1 MSHVVLAGGVGA
13 ARYLNGA
20 LEAFDPRSVTG
31 IVNVGDDLILNGLY
45 ISPDL
50 DTCTY
55 TLAGAIDPERGW
67 GLVDESWRAMEGLG
81 RYGGAN
87 WFSLGD
93 RDLSTHLYRTARLAE
108 GATLTQVTAEITR
121 AWELDCSLLPI
132 TDDRVET
139 RVTLADGRD
148 VGFQEYFVG
157 MAHSVEISGVSFVG
171 SEQASMSKAAEQAI
185 RDAEALVIAPS
196 NPIVSIGPLLA
207 VPTMRELVASR
218 RDRNVAV
225 SPIIGGAALKGPADR
240 MLRELG
246 EESTV
251 VGVARRYRE
260 LAATLVIDE
269 TDRDLADAVEA
280 EGMRALVMPTIMSQP
295 GVGAALARACHQ
307 AATGEQT
314 VGETSE

>member
-13 ARYLNGA
+13 ARYLTGA
-20 LEAFDPRSVTG
+20 LEAFDPTTVTG
-31 IVNVGDDLILNGLY
+31 VVNVADDVVLHGLHV
-45 ISPDL
+45 SPDL

-67 GLVDESWRAMEGLG
+67 GLVDETWQAMAELG
-81 RYGGAN
+81 RYGGEN

-93 RDLSTHLYRTARLAE
+93 RDLGTHLFRTARLHE
-108 GATLTQVTAEITR
+108 GATLTEVTAEITA
-121 AWELDCSLLPI
+121 AWDLACRLLPV

-139 RVTLADGRD
+139 RVGLADGRE

-157 MAHSVEISGVSFVG
+157 MQHSVEVSGVRFDG
-171 SEQASMSKAAEQAI
+171 AEAARLSPEVI
-185 RDAEALVIAPS
+185 DAVTGADALVIAPS

-207 VPTMRELVASR
+207 VPGLRELVEAR
-218 RDRNVAV
+218 RTNNVAV

-246 EESTV
+246 EESSV
-251 VGVARRYRE
+251 VGVARRYRD

-269 TDRDLADAVEA
+269 IDRELAPAVEDA
-280 EGMRALVMPTIMSQP
+280 GMRAVVMPTIMKQP
-295 GVGAALARACHQ
+295 GVAAALARACHD
-307 AATGEQT
+307 AATGA
-314 VGETSE
+314 

>member
-13 ARYLNGA
+13 ARDLPGA
-20 LEAFDPRSVTG
+20 LAAFDPTPVTG
-31 IVNVGDDLILNGLY
+31 IVTVADDVVLHGLHV
-45 ISPDL
+45 SPDL

-67 GLVDESWRAMEGLG
+67 GLVDESWQAMAELG

-93 RDLSTHLYRTARLAE
+93 RDLGTHLYRTARLHD
-108 GATLTQVTAEITR
+108 GATLTEITAEITA
-121 AWELDCSLLPI
+121 AWGLTCRLLPV
-132 TDDRVET
+132 TDDRIET
-139 RVTLADGRD
+139 RVTLIDDRE

-157 MAHSVEISGVSFVG
+157 MQHSVDVAGVRFDGADHAVLS
-171 SEQASMSKAAEQAI
+171 SPAAEAI
-185 RDAEALVIAPS
+185 ISADTLVIAPS

-207 VPTMRELVASR
+207 VPGLRELVEAR

-246 EESTV
+246 EESSV

-269 TDRDLADAVEA
+269 VDRELASAVEDA
-280 EGMRALVMPTIMSQP
+280 GMRPIVMPTIMKQP
-295 GVGAALARACHQ
+295 GVAAALAQACHD
-307 AATGEQT
+307 AATG
-314 VGETSE
+314 V